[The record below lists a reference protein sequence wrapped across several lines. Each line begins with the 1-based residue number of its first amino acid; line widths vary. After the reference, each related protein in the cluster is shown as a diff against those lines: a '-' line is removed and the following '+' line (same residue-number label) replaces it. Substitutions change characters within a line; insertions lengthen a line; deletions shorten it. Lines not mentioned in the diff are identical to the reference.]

1 MRKLQCF
8 QAEPSTDDD
17 CDSDSKHSQS
27 YRERRREAHT
37 AAEQKRRDAI
47 KKGYDTLQELV
58 PTCTQVG
65 TCWISLCQQNMINLS
80 PLTDW
85 CFGSQSKQG
94 CCAAEVH
101 RLHPASLKTEKVT
114 REWSDELKKRG
125 RYRATKS
132 CIKTCFQVVALQI
145 MRANYEQLVRAHMR
159 APQIPENLVADETKF
174 QVGRFPT
181 WRRSKNFDKQFQVFQ
196 VFMDSLFQSFNQQVS
211 MNNFAELSGCVFSWI
226 EERCKPGDLQVQW
239 IQDTAWIPNYQ
250 IS

>member
-1 MRKLQCF
+1 MAEASDVRATSGA

-58 PTCTQVG
+58 PTCTQ
-65 TCWISLCQQNMINLS
+65 
-80 PLTDW
+80 TDASGHKVSKAVVLQKSID
-85 CFGSQSKQG
+85 FIQHLSKQKKSQ
-94 CCAAEVH
+94 END
-101 RLHPASLKTEKVT
+101 LTSLRKE
-114 REWSDELKKRG
+114 
-125 RYRATKS
+125 
-132 CIKTCFQVVALQI
+132 VVALQI

-159 APQIPENLVADETKF
+159 APQIPENLVADETK
-174 QVGRFPT
+174 
-181 WRRSKNFDKQFQVFQ
+181 FQVFQ

-226 EERCKPGDLQVQW
+226 EERCKPGDLQDLMSLILRTSGKEGEPAVQEP
-239 IQDTAWIPNYQ
+239 IDPAYQ
-250 IS
+250 RM

>member
-1 MRKLQCF
+1 MAEASDFRGVSGA

-58 PTCTQVG
+58 PTCTQ
-65 TCWISLCQQNMINLS
+65 
-80 PLTDW
+80 TDASGHKVSKAVVLQKSID
-85 CFGSQSKQG
+85 FIQHLSKQKKSQ
-94 CCAAEVH
+94 END
-101 RLHPASLKTEKVT
+101 LTSLRKE
-114 REWSDELKKRG
+114 
-125 RYRATKS
+125 
-132 CIKTCFQVVALQI
+132 VVALQI

-159 APQIPENLVADETKF
+159 APQIPENLVADETK
-174 QVGRFPT
+174 
-181 WRRSKNFDKQFQVFQ
+181 FQVFQ

-226 EERCKPGDLQVQW
+226 EERCKPGDLQDLMSLILRTNGKEGEQTVQEP
-239 IQDTAWIPNYQ
+239 IDPAYQ
-250 IS
+250 RM